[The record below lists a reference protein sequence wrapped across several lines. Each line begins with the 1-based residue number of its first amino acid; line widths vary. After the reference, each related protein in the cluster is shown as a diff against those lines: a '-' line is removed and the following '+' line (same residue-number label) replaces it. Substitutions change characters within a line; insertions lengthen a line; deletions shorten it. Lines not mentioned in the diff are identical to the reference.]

1 MLRGGVVMSI
11 FTELYI
17 STIMGEHD
25 IKLIPMKE
33 VPNFSNQIH
42 LNDTYTALENFISFI
57 KDEKKTNVFYH
68 IEHFD
73 KEKFYITEYDVISYL
88 EDKYKLGLT
97 EEDRLYQII
106 MECVERS
113 NMRLDLHDSYEE
125 EVSYTLVFVKN
136 GVQYTLT
143 FQEQWYEKLLT
154 IYKPLEEIVDRFVKE
169 FSFLI
174 EVEDEKE

>member
-17 STIMGEHD
+17 STIMGEND
-25 IKLIPMKE
+25 ITLIPMKE

-42 LNDTYTALENFISFI
+42 LNDTCTALGNFISFV
-57 KDEKKTNVFYH
+57 KDEKKRNVFYH
-68 IEHFD
+68 IEHFN

-106 MECVERS
+106 MEYVETS
-113 NMRLDLHDSYEE
+113 NARLLLHDSYEE
-125 EVSYTLVFVKN
+125 EVSYTLVFVKS

-143 FQEQWYEKLLT
+143 FQEQWYEKLLM
-154 IYKPLEEIVDRFVKE
+154 IYKPLEEIVDRCVKDY
-169 FSFLI
+169 SFLI
-174 EVEDEKE
+174 EEDE